1 MRFNEVEIHH
11 YFIYSRALA
20 FTGCTRDFVIARLG
34 NAFALS
40 PLSRAGGAALDQGS
54 ALDFGYELDYVV

>member
-1 MRFNEVEIHH
+1 MRLNHH

-20 FTGCTRDFVIARLG
+20 FTYRQIGCTSDFVIVRLG

-40 PLSRAGGAALDQGS
+40 PLSRAALDQGS